1 MRLQA
6 TPKSQRPRELATVRI
21 DWLSILQHLLRRL
34 AALVLVVLAGGIL
47 CATLVRFSPGFGIDE
62 RELDSRLNSASIA
75 AIRDSHSAN
84 RSLLKFYAQY
94 IHNMLRGQFGTSDTF
109 QRPISELLRERS
121 KVSLRSL
128 ALALPGA
135 WILVLTGAISITAV
149 RNRGLDVFSSVLM
162 GALMATPAA
171 MVALWAASTG
181 RGTGIAIL
189 LILVPTLYRYT
200 RNILERSFRKVHVM
214 AARARGISTPS
225 LLIWHVLPTA
235 MPQLIGLV
243 AVSISMA
250 FGALIPVEF
259 ICDSPGIGQLALQA
273 ALGRDL
279 PLLVTLT
286 MVVAVATF
294 LANTA
299 ADAANDVMAPVS
311 A

>member
-1 MRLQA
+1 MRLRA
-6 TPKSQRPRELATVRI
+6 TPKSQRPPELATVRT
-21 DWLSILQHLLRRL
+21 DWVCLLYHFLRR
-34 AALVLVVLAGGIL
+34 ATALVLIVLGGGIL

-75 AIRDSHSAN
+75 AIRDSHSSN
-84 RSLLKFYAQY
+84 RSLPKFYAKY
-94 IHNMLRGQFGTSDTF
+94 LRDMLRGQLGMSETF
-109 QRPISELLRERS
+109 QRPISELMRERS

-128 ALALPGA
+128 VLALPGA
-135 WILVLTGAISITAV
+135 WVLVLAGAILITAV
-149 RNRGLDVFSSVLM
+149 RNRGLDVFSSLLV

-171 MVALWAASTG
+171 MVALWAAGTG
-181 RGTGIAIL
+181 RGTGIAL
-189 LILVPTLYRYT
+189 VLILVPVLYRYT
-200 RNILERSFRKVHVM
+200 RNILERNFRRMHVM
-214 AARARGISTPS
+214 AARARGIGTSS

-235 MPQLIGLV
+235 APQLIGLV
-243 AVSISMA
+243 AISISMA

-286 MVVAVATF
+286 MVVTVVTF

-299 ADAANDVMAPVS
+299 ADAVNDVMTPVS

>member
-6 TPKSQRPRELATVRI
+6 TPKSQGPREPATVRI
-21 DWLSILQHLLRRL
+21 DWLCILQHLLRRL
-34 AALVLVVLAGGIL
+34 AALALIVLAGGIL

-109 QRPISELLRERS
+109 QRPISDLLRERS
-121 KVSLRSL
+121 TVSLRSL
-128 ALALPGA
+128 ALAVPGA
-135 WILVLTGAISITAV
+135 WILVLTGAILITAV
-149 RNRGLDVFSSVLM
+149 RNPGLDVFSSVLV

-181 RGTGIAIL
+181 RGTGIAL
-189 LILVPTLYRYT
+189 VLILVPTLYRYT
-200 RNILERSFRKVHVM
+200 RNILERNFRKMHVM

-225 LLIWHVLPTA
+225 LLAWHVLPTA
-235 MPQLIGLV
+235 TPQLIGLV
-243 AVSISMA
+243 AISISMA

-286 MVVAVATF
+286 MLVTVVTF

-299 ADAANDVMAPVS
+299 ADAVNYVMVPIS

>member
-1 MRLQA
+1 MRLQ
-6 TPKSQRPRELATVRI
+6 TIPKSQRLRESATVRT
-21 DWLSILQHLLRRL
+21 DWLCILQHLLRRM
-34 AALVLVVLAGGIL
+34 AALALIVLVGGIL

-62 RELDSRLNSASIA
+62 RELDGRLNSASIA

-84 RSLLKFYAQY
+84 RSLLKFYGQY
-94 IHNMLRGQFGTSDTF
+94 IHNMLHGQFGTSETF
-109 QRPISELLRERS
+109 QRPITELMRERS
-121 KVSLRSL
+121 NVSLRSL

-135 WILVLTGAISITAV
+135 WILVLTGAILITSK
-149 RNRGLDVFSSVLM
+149 RNRSLDYLSSLVV
-162 GALMATPAA
+162 GCLMATPAA

-181 RGTGIAIL
+181 RGTGIALI

-200 RNILERSFRKVHVM
+200 RNILERSFRKMHVM
-214 AARARGISTPS
+214 AARARGISAPS
-225 LLIWHVLPTA
+225 LLVWHVLPTA
-235 MPQLIGLV
+235 APQLIGLV

-286 MVVAVATF
+286 MVVTVVTF

-299 ADAANDVMAPVS
+299 ADAVNDVMTPVS

>member
-6 TPKSQRPRELATVRI
+6 IPKSQRQREPATVRTN
-21 DWLSILQHLLRRL
+21 WVCILQHLLRRL
-34 AALVLVVLAGGIL
+34 VALALIVLASGIL

-75 AIRDSHSAN
+75 AIRESHSAN

-109 QRPISELLRERS
+109 QRPISGLLRERS
-121 KVSLRSL
+121 NVSLRSL

-135 WILVLTGAISITAV
+135 WILVLTGAILVTAV
-149 RNRGLDVFSSVLM
+149 RNRSLDVFSSIVV
-162 GALMATPAA
+162 GGLMATPAA
-171 MVALWAASTG
+171 MVALWAAITG
-181 RGTGIAIL
+181 RGTGIAL
-189 LILVPTLYRYT
+189 VLILVPTLYRYT

-214 AARARGISTPS
+214 AARARGIGTSS
-225 LLIWHVLPTA
+225 LLVWHVLPTA
-235 MPQLIGLV
+235 APQVTGLI
-243 AVSISMA
+243 AVSISLA

-279 PLLVTLT
+279 PLLITLT
-286 MVVAVATF
+286 MVVTVVTF
-294 LANTA
+294 VANTA
-299 ADAANDVMAPVS
+299 ADAVNDVMTPVS

>member
-1 MRLQA
+1 MRLRA
-6 TPKSQRPRELATVRI
+6 IPKSQRLPELATVRTN
-21 DWLSILQHLLRRL
+21 WVCILQHLLRRV
-34 AALVLVVLAGGIL
+34 AALVLIVLAGGIL

-75 AIRDSHSAN
+75 AIRDSHPDN
-84 RSLLKFYAQY
+84 RSLPNFYAQY
-94 IHNMLRGQFGTSDTF
+94 IRNILRGEFGTSETF
-109 QRPISELLRERS
+109 QRPISELMRERS
-121 KVSLRSL
+121 NVSLRSL

-135 WILVLTGAISITAV
+135 WMLVLTGAILITAV
-149 RNRGLDVFSSVLM
+149 RNRGLDVFSSVLA

-181 RGTGIAIL
+181 RGTGIALI
-189 LILVPTLYRYT
+189 LILVPTLYRYA
-200 RNILERSFRKVHVM
+200 RNILERSFRKMHVM
-214 AARARGISTPS
+214 AARARGISTSS
-225 LLIWHVLPTA
+225 LLVWHVLPVA
-235 MPQLIGLV
+235 APQIIGLF

-286 MVVAVATF
+286 MVVTVLTF
-294 LANTA
+294 MANTA
-299 ADAANDVMAPVS
+299 ADAFNEAMTPVS